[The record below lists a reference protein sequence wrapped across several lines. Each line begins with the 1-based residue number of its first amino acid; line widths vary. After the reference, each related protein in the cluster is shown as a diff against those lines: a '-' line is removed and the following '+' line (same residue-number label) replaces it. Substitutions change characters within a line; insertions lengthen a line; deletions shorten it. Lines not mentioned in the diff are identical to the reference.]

1 MPSVVPTDVNPLIGV
16 FDSGVGGLSIVRELL
31 AELPAHPL
39 LFAADQAHLP
49 YGVRA
54 NSEIRQFVDSI
65 ARWMM
70 GQGAQVIVLACNSAS
85 AAALHTLRADYPDFP
100 FVGMEPAVKPAAQ
113 NTRSGVIGVL
123 STHATA
129 SGDLFRATAARYAAD
144 VRVIAQPAPEL
155 VRLVEMGTWNTDE
168 GKGVLRRAIT
178 PLLDAGADQIALACT
193 HFPFLIDA
201 LREIAGDGVTFV
213 DPSPAVARQT
223 RRVLD
228 SLSLL
233 RESGQPPRHT
243 FHTTGDPDRLRQMI
257 HRLIGI
263 ETSVKPLVWGSDL
276 T

>member
-16 FDSGVGGLSIVRELL
+16 FDSGVGGLSIVRELF

-49 YGVRA
+49 YGVRP
-54 NSEIRQFVDSI
+54 STEIRHFVDSI

-85 AAALHTLRADYPDFP
+85 AAALHTLRADYPEFP

-155 VRLVEMGTWNTDE
+155 VQLVEAGAWETDE
-168 GKGVLRRAIT
+168 GKTVLRRVIA
-178 PLLDAGADQIALACT
+178 PMLEAGADQIALACT
-193 HFPFLIDA
+193 HFPFLLDA
-201 LREIAGDGVTFV
+201 LRKIAGEGVTFV

-228 SLSLL
+228 SLGLL
-233 RESGQPPRHT
+233 RENAVTAHHR
-243 FHTTGDPDRLRQMI
+243 FHTTGDPDRLQEMI
-257 HRLIGI
+257 RRLIGI
-263 ETSVKPLVWGSDL
+263 DTPVHALAWGRDL
-276 T
+276 S